1 MWKNVR
7 KDKAKSLK
15 PRDRVFATIG
25 REPVDQIPWTLDI
38 GAIEGLSPSLLD
50 LFEKKTGYE
59 STDEYFNYDIRKIE
73 SELTANVPG
82 ATGNLS
88 LRTSIDAQK
97 QKYIRE
103 RYFPDLP
110 LTARMGRKGEKDD
123 RLSYTSYSC

>member
-1 MWKNVR
+1 M
-7 KDKAKSLK
+7 K